1 MKKNNKTRKIILLC
15 VGDLVSK
22 FTFYDRKN
30 DEELS
35 GEQLDKAI
43 ENGIVTIDEIVEKF
57 REELKKVYK

>member
-1 MKKNNKTRKIILLC
+1 MKELILTYIE
-15 VGDLVSK
+15 DLVSD

-35 GEQLDKAI
+35 GAQLDKAI
-43 ENGIVTIDEIVEKF
+43 EDGTVTIDEIVEKF